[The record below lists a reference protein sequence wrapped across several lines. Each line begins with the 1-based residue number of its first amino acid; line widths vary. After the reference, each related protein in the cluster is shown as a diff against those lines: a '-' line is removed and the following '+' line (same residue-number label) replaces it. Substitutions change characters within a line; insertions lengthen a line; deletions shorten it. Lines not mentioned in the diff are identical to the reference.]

1 MDFIIVFF
9 RDILDGPVYTIV
21 TVICS
26 IFLCACIGY
35 LAEKRQKEKQEK
47 EQYVKVSSGPVMVPS
62 SVPSTPP
69 VATSSVPS
77 PQVVATPTPTP
88 ASSFASSASS
98 SAGSSSPIPEVQEI
112 PQGPVQIA
120 KPQVVAIPVSDT
132 EASHLSKPQEV
143 LPGNASQPAG
153 LPSMQVAPTAP
164 SVSASTG
171 GTPVSDGMPTSVN
184 QQ

>member
-47 EQYVKVSSGPVMVPS
+47 EQYVEVSSGPVMVPS

-77 PQVVATPTPTP
+77 PQVVATPTPTSTP
-88 ASSFASSASS
+88 ASSFASSSV
-98 SAGSSSPIPEVQEI
+98 GSSSPIPEVQEI

-164 SVSASTG
+164 SVSTSTG
-171 GTPVSDGMPTSVN
+171 GTTASDGMPTSVN